1 MSAIDLKLL
10 DRRVHKYLFFLMLLT
25 LWLVAGARLRAPVPA
40 MAAQAPSGEAILTR
54 VDDNM
59 GSDNKIMTSE
69 MIIHGRRGSR
79 SIRARSWVRG
89 RTKSFTEYLD
99 PPREKGTKMLK
110 LEDQLW
116 TYSPASDRTIL
127 IAGHMLRQSVMG
139 SDLSY
144 EDMMEDPRLSN
155 LYTATVGGE
164 EERDGRACWVLDLA
178 AREGEI
184 AYFKRRIWVD
194 RERYVVLR
202 EERFAK
208 SGKLLKTTDVK
219 AVGRQGGRWVPT
231 RIVFKDALKEGEG
244 TEFVLESIEFNA
256 AIPDY
261 VFTKA
266 SLR

>member
-1 MSAIDLKLL
+1 MRKAALGLIIVLA
-10 DRRVHKYLFFLMLLT
+10 
-25 LWLVAGARLRAPVPA
+25 AGAAAAL
-40 MAAQAPSGEAILTR
+40 AQAPSAEAILDR
-54 VDDNM
+54 VDRNAVP
-59 GSDNKIMTSE
+59 GTKIIVSE
-69 MIIHGRRGSR
+69 MTIRGRRDSR
-79 SIRARSWVRG
+79 TVKAKSWIQG
-89 RTKSFTEYLD
+89 EEKAFTEYLD
-99 PPREKGTKMLK
+99 PPRERGIKMLK
-110 LEDQLW
+110 LGSQLW
-116 TYSPASDRTIL
+116 TYSPDTDRTIA
-127 IAGHMLRQSVMG
+127 ISGHMLRQSVMG

>member
-1 MSAIDLKLL
+1 MIFVLL
-10 DRRVHKYLFFLMLLT
+10 FSPIL
-25 LWLVAGARLRAPVPA
+25 LVAGPNSSGFVPSGA
-40 MAAQAPSGEAILTR
+40 IQAFDGEAILRR

-59 GSDNKIMTSE
+59 GSDNKITVSE

-79 SIRARSWVRG
+79 TIRAKSWISG

-116 TYSPASDRTIL
+116 TYAPASDRTIL

-144 EDMMEDPRLSN
+144 EDMLEDPRLSV
-155 LYTATVGGE
+155 LYTAAVGGE
-164 EERDGRACWVLDLA
+164 EERGGRDCWVLDLVS
-178 AREGEI
+178 RGGEI

-194 RERYVVLR
+194 KERFIVLR

-219 AVGRQGGRWVPT
+219 GVERQGGRWVPT
-231 RIVFKDALKEGEG
+231 RIVFKDALKEGQG

-256 AIPDY
+256 VIPDH